1 MTSVF
6 FGSDGT
12 RRVWRSRPLGLL
24 LMVAVLVGACTPTA
38 QSPDPAESIPS
49 QEVDPSLLFENVR
62 LQQVDDDNNILWIVH
77 AERVT
82 YSSDRQVAQLEN
94 VSGQLYREG
103 EPIYQVQ
110 GRSGTLEQEERT
122 IFLEDEVVVVD
133 LRDQVV
139 VRGDRLDWQPQ
150 GDRLDIHENVTATH
164 ETAHLQAQQM
174 VFLSDVQHLQAIGD
188 VIANIDEPSLQVM
201 TEELLWQIPE
211 QLVLSEVAVQVARYD
226 WLEAPPEAIAP
237 TPDPVQGD
245 DEVANEVDG
254 DNAMQPQ
261 DPPPEP
267 RDLQAVTVT
276 DRAAAERIE
285 VNLETQVA
293 RLEEN
298 VRLALLEP
306 AVDVA
311 SHRLDWDLKEQ
322 LLTSDVPLRVTHR
335 EKQVIL
341 SGNRGWMSLPDEV
354 FYLQDG
360 VEVLGQENQAQLTAN
375 ELTWFIPSETFEAEG
390 NVAYRQVDPPL
401 QLTGPRAD
409 GKLEEQTFVVTGGD
423 VVTEILV
430 NSRP

>member
-6 FGSDGT
+6 FGSHGT
-12 RRVWRSRPLGLL
+12 WGAWRSRPLGLAL
-24 LMVAVLVGACTPTA
+24 VLMVFIGACTPRTE
-38 QSPDPAESIPS
+38 SPDPAESIPS
-49 QEVDPSLLFENVR
+49 QQVDPSLLFENVTLR
-62 LQQVDDDNNILWIVH
+62 QVDDDNNILWVVQ

-103 EPIYQVQ
+103 EAIYEVK
-110 GRSGTLEQEERT
+110 GRSGTLEQEERK
-122 IFLEDEVVVVD
+122 IFLEDEVMVID

-150 GDRLDIHENVTATH
+150 GDRLEIHDNVTATH

-174 VFLSDVQHLQAIGD
+174 VFLSDVQHLQALGD

-211 QLVLSEVAVQVARYD
+211 ELLLSEVPVQVARYEWID
-226 WLEAPPEAIAP
+226 APPEAIAP
-237 TPDPVQGD
+237 TPEPED
-245 DEVANEVDG
+245 DEDEDI
-254 DNAMQPQ
+254 
-261 DPPPEP
+261 PPPEP

-276 DRAAAERIE
+276 DRAAAESIE

-293 RLEEN
+293 RLQEN
-298 VRLALLEP
+298 VRLALLNP

-311 SHRLDWDLKEQ
+311 SHRLDWDLGEQ

-335 EKQVIL
+335 EKEVIL
-341 SGNRGWMSLPDEV
+341 SGNRGWMSLPDEI

-375 ELTWFIPSETFEAEG
+375 ELTWFIPSETFEAQG
-390 NVAYRQVDPPL
+390 NVAYRQVNPSL
-401 QLTGPRAD
+401 QLTGPRAN
-409 GKLEEQTFVVTGGD
+409 GKLEEQTFVVTGGE
-423 VVTEILV
+423 VVTEVLV

>member
-1 MTSVF
+1 MTSIC
-6 FGSDGT
+6 FGSQG
-12 RRVWRSRPLGLL
+12 RRAIRRSRSLGVLL
-24 LMVAVLVGACTPTA
+24 LSVFVLTACTPTP
-38 QSPDPAESIPS
+38 QSPDSAESIPS
-49 QEVDPSLLFENVR
+49 QQVDPSLVFENVSLR
-62 LQQVDDDNNILWIVH
+62 QVGDDGTVVWVIE

-82 YSSDRQVAQLEN
+82 YSGDRQVAQLEN
-94 VSGQLYREG
+94 VSGQLYRDG
-103 EPIYQVQ
+103 EPIYQVE
-110 GRSGTLEQEERT
+110 GRSGILEQEDQRM
-122 IFLEDEVVVVD
+122 LLGDEVVVID
-133 LRDQVV
+133 LRDEVV
-139 VRGDRLDWQPQ
+139 VRGDRLTWDPR
-150 GDRLDIHENVTATH
+150 GDRLEIQDNVTATH

-211 QLVLSEVAVQVARYD
+211 ELVLSEVPVQVARYE
-226 WLEAPPEAIAP
+226 WLDVPAEAIAP
-237 TPDPVQGD
+237 TPDEEEA
-245 DEVANEVDG
+245 DEEEADG
-254 DNAMQPQ
+254 EADREE
-261 DPPPEP
+261 PPPEP

-276 DRAAAERIE
+276 DRAAAESIE

-293 RLEEN
+293 RLQEN

-311 SHRLDWDLKEQ
+311 SHLLDWDLGEQ
-322 LLTSDVPLRVTHR
+322 RLTSDVPLRVTHR
-335 EKQVIL
+335 EKEVVL

-360 VEVLGQENQAQLTAN
+360 VEVLGQNNQAQLTAN
-375 ELTWFIPSETFEAEG
+375 ELTWFIPSETFEAQG

-409 GKLEEQTFVVTGGD
+409 GQLEEQTFVVTGGD
-423 VVTEILV
+423 VVTEVLV